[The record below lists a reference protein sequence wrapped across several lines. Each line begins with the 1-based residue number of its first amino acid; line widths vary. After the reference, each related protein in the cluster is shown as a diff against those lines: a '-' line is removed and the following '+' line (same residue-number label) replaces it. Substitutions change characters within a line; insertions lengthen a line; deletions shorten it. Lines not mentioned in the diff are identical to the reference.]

1 MGVRSILITIFYS
14 IKLLFISIGI
24 AIRFYF
30 KRRKAKSL
38 LKRELVASGLSKR
51 EADEIAEALPFK
63 MRDIFQIFRAA
74 RS

>member
-51 EADEIAEALPFK
+51 EADEIAEAFPFK

>member
-1 MGVRSILITIFYS
+1 MGVRSILTTIFYS

-51 EADEIAEALPFK
+51 EADEIAEVFPFK
-63 MRDIFQIFRAA
+63 MKDIFQIFRAA

>member
-1 MGVRSILITIFYS
+1 MGVKSILATIFYS
-14 IKLLFISIGI
+14 IKLLFISMGV

-38 LKRELVASGLSKR
+38 LKRELVASGMTKR
-51 EADEIAEALPFK
+51 EVDEIAEAYPFK
-63 MRDIFQIFRAA
+63 LSDILKIFRAA